1 MGLNGCFFIEISY
14 MIVVMN
20 VFFIKKYSE
29 KLIKE
34 FQDLEK
40 YITYP
45 FGSTDR
51 FYISHGNDYIQFFQR
66 LGTPYWAA
74 LLDSNQKVCG
84 QLCTI
89 LRKVPSIS
97 GKFHKAWY
105 LCDLK
110 KTKQS
115 KHTNTL
121 FVLFR
126 ALFWRLIW
134 KCKRGYAI
142 SMNPSSSI
150 HPFRSL
156 VKKSVFL
163 PFIST
168 SQLVI
173 FSCSYEELK
182 EVIPIIEIHRGS
194 IGYLNLEGIKDIILE
209 KQGKLP
215 LIHLQFGPL
224 QAESNFTP
232 CPRYTYMWCS
242 PSSDPMTQVLL
253 EAGFVP
259 TATATIFS
267 CLMKN
272 NSWDWILTSE
282 I

>member
-1 MGLNGCFFIEISY
+1 MDVILFKKCNKK
-14 MIVVMN
+14 
-20 VFFIKKYSE
+20 IKTD
-29 KLIKE
+29 
-34 FQDLEK
+34 FQDLERS
-40 YITYP
+40 ITYP

-51 FYISHGNDYIQFFQR
+51 FYISHGNDYFQFFQR
-66 LGTPYWAA
+66 LGIPYWAA
-74 LLDSNQKVCG
+74 LLDSNQKLCG

-89 LRKVPSIS
+89 LRKVPSNS
-97 GKFHKAWY
+97 GKCRNAWY

-110 KTKQS
+110 KAKQS

-121 FVLFR
+121 FLLFR

-134 KCKRGYAI
+134 KCQRGYAI
-142 SMNPSSSI
+142 SMNPSSST

-168 SQLVI
+168 SQLAI

-182 EVIPIIEIHRGS
+182 KAIPIIEIHRGS
-194 IGYLNLEGIKDIILE
+194 IGYLNLEGVKDIVLQ
-209 KQGKLP
+209 KQGNLP

-224 QAESNFTP
+224 KAESNFTP
-232 CPRYTYMWCS
+232 LPGYTYMWCS
-242 PSSDPMTQVLL
+242 PSTDPMTQALL
-253 EAGFVP
+253 QAGFVP

-267 CLMKN
+267 FLMKN
-272 NSWDWILTSE
+272 NFWDWILTSE

>member
-1 MGLNGCFFIEISY
+1 
-14 MIVVMN
+14 MN
-20 VFFIKKYSE
+20 VIFLKKITQKIKKD
-29 KLIKE
+29 
-34 FQDLEK
+34 FQDLERS
-40 YITYP
+40 ITYP

-51 FYISHGNDYIQFFQR
+51 FCISHGNDYFQFFHR
-66 LGTPYWAA
+66 LVIPYWAS
-74 LLDSNQKVCG
+74 LLDSNQKLCG

-89 LRKVPSIS
+89 LRKVPSNS
-97 GKFHKAWY
+97 GNFHKAWY

-110 KTKQS
+110 KAKQS

-134 KCKRGYAI
+134 QCQRGYAV

-168 SQLVI
+168 SQLAI
-173 FSCSYEELK
+173 FSCSYEELNK
-182 EVIPIIEIHRGS
+182 AISIIESHRGPT
-194 IGYLNLEGIKDIILE
+194 GYLNLEGVKDIVLQ

-224 QAESNFTP
+224 KAESNFTP
-232 CPRYTYMWCS
+232 LPGYTYMWCS
-242 PSSDPMTQVLL
+242 PSTDSMNQALL
-253 EAGFVP
+253 QAGFAP

-267 CLMKN
+267 FLMKN
-272 NSWDWILTSE
+272 NPWDWILTSE